1 MNEKLYFTIL
11 NAIPLYANETYLER
25 ADRELIASSIYSK
38 LTEECQHNWVMMNEV
53 KIINAFVCSKCGD
66 SKCKHN

>member
-11 NAIPLYANETYLER
+11 KAVPLYANETYLEA
-25 ADRELIASSIYSK
+25 ADREVIASSIYEK
-38 LTEECQHNWVMMNEV
+38 LNESCEHNWLTVNEV
-53 KIINAFVCSKCGD
+53 KIIDAQVCSKCGD

>member
-25 ADRELIASSIYSK
+25 ADRELIASSIYDRLK
-38 LTEECQHNWVMMNEV
+38 EECEHNWVTMNEV
-53 KIINAFVCSKCGD
+53 KIINAQVCSKCGD

>member
-25 ADRELIASSIYSK
+25 ADRELIASSIYQRLK
-38 LTEECQHNWVMMNEV
+38 DDCEHNWINVGEV
-53 KIINAFVCSKCGD
+53 KIIDAKICSKCGD

>member
-25 ADRELIASSIYSK
+25 ADRELIAQSIYERLK
-38 LTEECQHNWVMMNEV
+38 DDCEHNWIAVSEM
-53 KIINAFVCSKCGD
+53 KSINTQVCSKCGD

>member
-1 MNEKLYFTIL
+1 MNDKLYNTIL

-25 ADRELIASSIYSK
+25 EDRELIAKSIHDS
-38 LTEECQHNWVMMNEV
+38 LNIGCEHNWITMNEV
-53 KIINAFVCSKCGD
+53 KIFEAQVCSKCGD